1 MKVTICGAAGGEVT
15 GSSYLVESSR
25 ARTLIDCGM
34 FQGRGPFDTRNR
46 TIAPIDP
53 HHLNAVVL
61 THAHLDHVGRLPLL
75 VRAGY
80 AGPIYATPATIDFT
94 QLVLEDAGH
103 IQVADA
109 ENENR
114 RRERAGRPPVEP
126 LYTPDDVAEVVK
138 LLRPLPYD
146 TPTDVADGMTAR
158 LADAGH
164 ILGSASIELRVEDG
178 SRTKTIAFSGDVGR
192 WDAPI
197 LRDPTPLDHADL
209 VFLESTYGD
218 RDHRSYDDTA
228 DEFQDL
234 LKQAMWD
241 REKVLIP
248 AFAIGRTQ
256 QVLYFIAELMRTE
269 RVPAFPIYLDSPMAI
284 KATEIYQRHQDLFDK
299 EAATLARRQLRIDL
313 RNLHLLQTAA
323 ESRQLNDK
331 HDPCVIIAASGMC
344 DAGRMVHHLKHNLWR
359 RGVAVVC
366 VGYMAKGSLGR
377 KLIDGA
383 KRVRILGSTVAVRA
397 RISTLGGFSAHA
409 GQSELLRWLEPLAAR
424 KPHVALTHGETP
436 QRQALSAKIA
446 ERFSL
451 ETTLPNLGDTIE
463 L

>member
-1 MKVTICGAAGGEVT
+1 MKITICGAAGGEVT

-34 FQGRGPFDTRNR
+34 FQGHGAFDKRN
-46 TIAPIDP
+46 TTVAPVDP
-53 HHLNAVVL
+53 DRLDAVVL

-80 AGPIYATPATIDFT
+80 RGPIYATPASIDFT

-114 RRERAGRPPVEP
+114 RRERAGRDLVQPI
-126 LYTPDDVAEVVK
+126 YTPEDVVEVIK

-146 TPTDVADGMTAR
+146 TPTAVADGMTAR
-158 LADAGH
+158 LVDAGH

-178 SRTKTIAFSGDVGR
+178 PRTKTIAFSGDVGR

-228 DEFQDL
+228 KEFEGI
-234 LKQAMWD
+234 LKEALWNK
-241 REKVLIP
+241 EKVLIP

-256 QVLYFIAELMRTE
+256 QILYFIAELLRSQ
-269 RVPAFPIYLDSPMAI
+269 RVPAAPIYLDSPMAI
-284 KATEIYQRHQDLFDK
+284 KATQIYQRHQDLFDQ
-299 EAATLARRQLRIDL
+299 EAAALARRQLRIDL
-313 RNLHLLQTAA
+313 KNLHFVESAA
-323 ESRQLNDK
+323 ESRTLNDM
-331 HDPCVIIAASGMC
+331 HEPCIIIAASGMC
-344 DAGRMVHHLKHNLWR
+344 DGGRIVHHLKHNLWR
-359 RGVAVVC
+359 KGVAVVC
-366 VGYMAKGSLGR
+366 VGYMARGSLGR
-377 KLIDGA
+377 KIVDGA
-383 KRVRILGSTVAVRA
+383 KRVRILGSTIAVRA
-397 RISTLGGFSAHA
+397 RISTLGGFSAHG
-409 GQSELLRWLEPLAAR
+409 GQSELLRWLEPLAAG
-424 KPHVALTHGETP
+424 KPHVVLTHGEDA
-436 QRQALSAKIA
+436 QRHALSAKIA

-451 ETTLPNLGDTIE
+451 KTTLPELGDSIE